1 MGFNKDF
8 FWGGALAADQ
18 CEGAYDED
26 GKGLSTADLITSG
39 DVNTPRQITKT
50 VEPGKNYPS
59 HKGIDHY
66 HRYKEDI
73 ALFAEMG
80 FKMYR
85 FSIDWSRIYPNGDD
99 E

>member
-1 MGFNKDF
+1 MSFNKDF

-18 CEGAYDED
+18 CEGAYNED
-26 GKGLSTADLITSG
+26 GKGLSTADLMTSG

-66 HRYKEDI
+66 HRDRK
-73 ALFAEMG
+73 
-80 FKMYR
+80 
-85 FSIDWSRIYPNGDD
+85 SVV
-99 E
+99 

>member
-39 DVNTPRQITKT
+39 DVNTPRQIG
-50 VEPGKNYPS
+50 V
-59 HKGIDHY
+59 
-66 HRYKEDI
+66 
-73 ALFAEMG
+73 
-80 FKMYR
+80 
-85 FSIDWSRIYPNGDD
+85 SIKSGQ
-99 E
+99 EE